1 MKEKIA
7 LATLFLLSSFF
18 LYAQVSFT
26 PGYFIDSQQKR
37 QECLIEYKEWKNNPT
52 SFRYKTSNDGE
63 VQQVN
68 IRDLQEFGIDNF
80 SKYIIYRG
88 KMDWSSENPSTLDAT
103 NQFNLEQDTVALKV
117 ILEGKATLYYL
128 EKRTMK
134 RFFYRLDNNDIE
146 PLLYKKYDVGDH
158 LIRTNSQYKVQLN
171 TAMGGGTI
179 GIDRI
184 DRLTYEQKSLVRL
197 FTDYNKFNGGASK
210 FYTPKK
216 ESKNF
221 HLSIRPG
228 LQHSS
233 ISITNTFISSTFF
246 DLYWEEQTTLSLGLE
261 AEYAMPFYRNK
272 VSFLLEPTYQSYQS
286 STRDQ
291 FQTESSIDY
300 HTIELGAG
308 LRYYSFFGK
317 RSKLFLNFI
326 TIFDF
331 PIESKSEVKTPN
343 LGRLPLASSTTLAF
357 GGGYCFANK
366 VSIEIRQRL
375 NKNVFQL
382 VGKPESD
389 YTALSLIFGYT
400 IL

>member
-1 MKEKIA
+1 MRKNIA
-7 LATLFLLSSFF
+7 LFSFLFYACFLGAQISFD
-18 LYAQVSFT
+18 
-26 PGYFIDSQQKR
+26 PGYFIDNQRKR
-37 QECLIEYKEWKNNPT
+37 QECLIENKDWKNNPV
-52 SFRYKTSNDGE
+52 SFSYKINEGGD
-63 VQQVN
+63 VQQVH
-68 IRDLQEFGIDNF
+68 IRDLQEFGINGA

-88 KMDWSSENPSTLDAT
+88 EVNWSSENPSTLSSS
-103 NQFNLEQDTVALKV
+103 NKFNLEQDTVALKV
-117 ILEGKATLYYL
+117 ILEGKATLYFL

-134 RFFYRLDNNDIE
+134 SFFFRLDNGDIE
-146 PLLYKKYDVGDH
+146 QLLYKKYDVGDH
-158 LIRTNSQYKVQLN
+158 LLRTNNQYKVQLN
-171 TAMGGGTI
+171 TALSGGNI

-184 DRLTYEQKSLVRL
+184 DKLTYEQKSLVRL
-197 FTDYNKFNGGASK
+197 FTDYNKFNGGTSK
-210 FYTPKK
+210 LYTPKK
-216 ESKNF
+216 EDKNF

-246 DLYWEEQTTLSLGLE
+246 DLYWEEQTNLSLGLE
-261 AEYAMPFYRNK
+261 AEYVMPFYRNK
-272 VSFLLEPTYQSYQS
+272 ISFLLEPTYQSYQS
-286 STRDQ
+286 STRDL

-308 LRYYSFFGK
+308 LRYYSFLGK

-382 VGKPESD
+382 VGKSESD